1 MTSRIA
7 DARAIYEGTHQLT
20 MAELAEVTGIPKRVL
35 SSHAR
40 AESWAKQVKQ
50 GQSDE
55 ARQAVERFAEWRAL
69 AAEVAA
75 APPAGASDAVPDLAR
90 PMVEDALSK
99 LLERHK
105 QELMAPRAISAEAI
119 KIRNSDPDG
128 AFQKAKLAKI
138 TAETLDL
145 LHRAERRAW
154 GIDDRE
160 TPQGS
165 VIVIDRGAND

>member
-20 MAELAEVTGIPKRVL
+20 MNELAEVTGIPKRVL
-35 SSHAR
+35 ASHSR
-40 AESWAKQVKQ
+40 AESWVKQVKE
-50 GQSDE
+50 GQNSD

-69 AAEVAA
+69 ALEVAA
-75 APPAGASDAVPDLAR
+75 APRGEATEVVPDLAR

-105 QELMAPRAISAEAI
+105 HELMAPRAISAEAI

-145 LHRAERRAW
+145 LHKAERRAW

-165 VIVIDRGAND
+165 VIVIERPSDV